1 MSFNL
6 KNCLLLLAVCGII
19 LAAFGCGQKDDV
31 LKPKEFA
38 SLTLRPTYLPE
49 LDTLYVY
56 ELWAVAE
63 ADNGDLTFSSIKSR
77 SDTTRSKFLWDNS
90 LYRFRDIDGNA
101 IDSVFEMPGS
111 YYDYDYLAISIEN
124 RNDLDLSEPSGTFML
139 IDDIVDPV
147 SRPIILK
154 FPVSF
159 FGAIGT
165 YITATPTDDF
175 VNFWNEDKGLW
186 LCARSLTQRFNH
198 DTLGVD
204 SVEVVNVAPPVDS
217 DTTALDTIGIII
229 PDTGWTI
236 TDTTI
241 IFGYDTIPHRRI
253 NIEFETAVVPDSNY
267 LLFPFYDID
276 SISAFRGLVQYFNYA
291 ASLENLP
298 DVSPFGWRYNAWVFH
313 EYFPEDANLPEM
325 VPFGY
330 KLQGRYV
337 GEPSWR
343 VLPLGAFLRPDSADI
358 SNPYIDNREVPNFPG
373 EDFILNLPPGYDAIN
388 FRNASDSDATGG
400 FAAAIV
406 VGVEPDPANLTID
419 ETRNFP
425 LFFLSKDIPYRG
437 PVFTNDLILHN
448 YSQFLPVIEVNVS
461 FHE

>member
-19 LAAFGCGQKDDV
+19 VAAFGCGQKDDIT
-31 LKPKEFA
+31 KPKEFA

-49 LDTLYVY
+49 LDTLFIY
-56 ELWAVAE
+56 ELWAISD
-63 ADNGDLTFSSIKSR
+63 ADGPGTSLGR
-77 SDTTRSKFLWDNS
+77 FLWDNT
-90 LYRFRDIDGNA
+90 LYRFRNIDGNA
-101 IDSVFEMPGS
+101 IDSVFELPGS
-111 YYDYDYLAISIEN
+111 FYDYDHLAISIEN
-124 RNDLDLSEPSGTFML
+124 RDNNDSEPSGTFML
-139 IDDIVDPV
+139 IDDVVDPV

-154 FPVSF
+154 FPVSL
-159 FGAIGT
+159 FGAVGT

-175 VNFWNEDKGLW
+175 LNFSNEDKGIW
-186 LCARSLTQRFNH
+186 LCSRALTQRFNH

-204 SVEVVNVAPPVDS
+204 NVTVVNVAPPVDS
-217 DTTALDTIGIII
+217 DTTALDTIGIVI

-236 TDTTI
+236 IDTTI
-241 IFGYDTIPHRRI
+241 IFGYDTIPHSRI
-253 NIEFETAVVPDSNY
+253 NFEYITEVRPDSNY
-267 LLFPFYDID
+267 LLFPIFDID
-276 SISAFRGLVQYFNYA
+276 SVSPYRGLIQYYNYST
-291 ASLENLP
+291 SLDELP
-298 DVSPFGWRYNAWVFH
+298 DVSPYGWRYNAWVFH
-313 EYFPEDANLPEM
+313 EYYPEAANLPEM

-330 KLQGRYV
+330 KLQHYYV

-343 VLPLGAFLRPDSADI
+343 VLALGPFLRPDSADL

-388 FRNASDSDATGG
+388 FRYASDSDTTGG
-400 FAAAIV
+400 FAASIV

-425 LFFLSKDIPYRG
+425 IFFLSKDIPYR
-437 PVFTNDLILHN
+437 FMATNNSLILHN
-448 YSQFLPVIEVNVS
+448 YSQFLPVIEVNVK